1 MNKIYKLKYDRRRNQ
16 LVAVSELTTGAGKEA
31 TGSVAGE
38 CGLRGVSTFRRLLGI
53 LTPLAVLTGLVI
65 GMLPG
70 LALANP
76 DLPVGGQVV
85 AGQGS
90 ISISGNQMTI
100 HQGTHG
106 LVTNWHS
113 FDIGQNHTVQFVQPD
128 SSAVALNRVTGG
140 HESQILGTLTANG
153 QVMLVNPAGVMF
165 GKGARVNTAGLL
177 ASTKNISTEDF
188 MAGRY
193 TFSGGSHPGAE
204 IVNQGSLTTTKGGYI
219 VLAADRVRNS
229 GTLSTP
235 SGKTVLAAADRVTL
249 QLDNTGLASVSV
261 NGSVVN
267 ALVENSGLIAATNG
281 QVYLTARGK
290 DMLLNTVVNNS
301 GTVEARGLNH
311 RGGEIVLDGGE
322 SGVVSQSG
330 MLLADS
336 ETGRGGKITV
346 QGANIHLAGGSR
358 TSATGRTGGGGVY
371 VGGGWQGKDVA
382 IRNASK
388 VVMDRDAVIDV
399 SATEKGDGGKAVLWS
414 EDYTNFRGRILAKG
428 GAQSGNGGQVETS
441 SHHNLQAFGDVEA
454 SALNGRGGNWLL
466 DPEDIKII
474 NGTGN
479 ATESSGEGGIFTP
492 GSGASSVSN
501 ATIEQRLNNGTS
513 VTIKTA
519 KEGGDTGSG
528 GNITFESSISKTAGA
543 DARLSLEADG
553 NINITNH
560 KISSTQGKLDVN
572 LQGGGSHSGIIFL
585 DKASITTNGGNI
597 SLGQLN
603 HTDGSTSALTVK
615 VANGSVL
622 NASGVSGSPSGNISI
637 SAFNPNVDLT
647 ATELNASSP
656 ALNVRNGGSLLEV
669 NNSTLTGGDISL
681 TGTQSGANGK
691 SLPVFLTNATLVA
704 GGDISLQGNNS
715 ADSAPAQLELRYKNT
730 LTAGGNITVSS
741 TKAGVFLNG
750 SSATNNIS
758 LSAGRNITV
767 QGQNETAGFKDGVN
781 ISKATL
787 TSSAGNVTV
796 TGIGSPAG
804 IGVNIS
810 SGSIEAR
817 MGNVTLSGEGTV
829 EKGVALVN
837 EKVTAGDIT
846 VTGSTRDWAGVLLT
860 NSSLNASGS
869 LSLKGDAT
877 GYWKG
882 YEAHP
887 QGVKIQ
893 QGSSLVAAGDLTV
906 TGSAKN
912 NGQGLILDRSTV
924 NSSGVGDIVLT
935 GTAGNNAQGG
945 ANVTCTTISA
955 ASGNVTL
962 NGSVSVVSGGATGM
976 YLSGVGITA
985 TAGDI
990 AVNGVGYD
998 SGQGALRLTGNN
1010 NFSAQNTVLSGE
1022 AGRNNIGTLLSGNLN
1037 VTAGNLSVAGM
1048 THHYNNDVKNI
1059 YRGLKADGLVLDVSN
1074 GGLTL
1079 SGQAL
1084 AYDGMG
1090 PQTGG
1095 TVGLDL
1101 KNSTLKASHAAVNG
1115 SSVFSGSGF
1124 VLDNVTLSGG
1134 IEHGN
1139 NMTFSSNGSAANV
1152 TNTLGV
1158 NGGLGYDV
1166 FQGMQKSGIDND
1178 TSVFINVDADV
1189 LQQMRFNATSG
1200 WTYDASDITKSAND
1214 KAGTWGLWFTGI
1226 DACTT
1231 GSISLTGVNLTN
1243 SNLTGSSLTLRG
1255 ADDAPLTVQDTDL
1268 NATSGDI
1275 SLNSGG
1281 SIELAGGNVS
1291 GQNVSVS
1298 SVGGDINSTA
1308 NITKNDGGDG
1318 TLNLSAAGNITFN
1331 SKVSVTNVSEKL
1343 DVNLLGAGTQ
1353 SGKISL
1359 TGANIATN
1367 GGNITLGQLNH
1378 SDDSAT
1384 ALTVKVGGKSV
1395 LNASGASGNGTINMS
1410 AFNPDVDLN
1419 VPEFTNTV
1427 RNGGAILE
1435 VNDST
1440 LVGGDISLTGTQ
1452 SGEYGKAIPVYLNTA
1467 TLTASGNISLLG
1479 NNSVDSTTAWLELR
1493 DKNTL
1498 TAGGNITV
1506 NSTGAGVWLNAS
1518 SAAKSTSLNAAD
1530 TITVQ
1535 GKNAGLRTEIQDG
1548 VKIMHAVLNA
1558 SHASLAGATDGDGQG
1573 FSLNNV
1579 TLSGGIEKGNNLT
1592 LSSESSGANVTNTLN
1607 VTGGIGYS
1615 AFEML
1620 QHAGIDNN
1628 TSVLVNVETNDLP
1641 SVGLT
1646 DATSDW
1652 TYDAREAVKPANSKA
1667 GRWGV
1672 SFTGINVST
1681 SGNIS
1686 LIGVNLTNSNL
1697 TGGNLTLQGLGDS
1710 PLTVQNTNLT
1720 ASSGNASLISEGT
1733 ISLSGGN
1740 VQALQGSVNVQAGGV
1755 NGTAGGNALS
1765 VSNVNFSSLNGTTL
1779 SGLSAQNGAGVKL
1792 TGNINVTQGDLTVN
1806 GTTTRVNNATNVRG
1820 IDARGANIN
1829 VSGTNAVLNMTGA
1842 VKGDAD
1848 AEQTQSVVGLDL
1860 GAIKNGKNWVTPRIN
1875 ATSASLTG
1883 TSTAKGM
1890 GFILNASLS
1899 DSLKST
1905 DSNNLNLS
1913 SLGSDDAAYNYI
1925 GDQVDDDFVH
1935 HMIEAGTSIGSK
1947 TEVQKVNIYKAE
1959 LQDWLDDS
1967 SRNSFDLNKDFGEWI
1982 LSFSGLHL
1990 NTAGDINIT
1999 GASFSDSQLWAGG
2012 NLTLDNGPG
2021 NLSLSGS
2028 TLKSRSGYMN
2038 LTGGNGINLT
2048 NGNIS
2053 AENDITLNAD
2063 HGYVKISGSS
2073 ASNRANVS
2081 SVNGSILLHGNKNIE
2096 VGRGMNF
2103 YNVSIHAQKDIDIS
2117 ADGNWSGVRMT
2128 NTSISSE
2135 SGGIDINA
2143 SARKAGYDYTN
2154 AENAALILTNDIVFD
2169 SRTGANINVSNT
2181 NVIKNY
2187 SPSVALV
2194 FEVENMLIKGGGNI
2208 NASSSYGAVV
2218 LSPTPGH
2225 MAKDS
2230 KSTLTV
2236 QEGDLIINAQLD
2248 ERAKGGPN
2256 GAYGSSAAGAFVFN
2270 NGYNPIEFNIKTNKG
2285 NVIINADSSANKN
2298 APFNAFAAAT
2308 PQSTANMGKFNGFRF
2323 SGDSNVSITAIAD
2336 QADAINLRLFDN
2348 TELTGHLSITG
2359 KSTSGTGVIFD
2370 RRLNT
2375 KVINATISGSSFSG
2389 DGTKLIAQL
2398 GSADL
2403 NGNIMTGISDTA
2415 TGVSISGSNVSI
2427 TNGTVSGTSG
2437 GNGDG
2442 VQLTGGTNYTI
2453 DGATVT
2459 GQSQSGNGIGVGG
2472 TLRVSNATLKGDTVT
2487 GSGVNIS
2494 GRLNTSN
2501 TAITGN
2507 ATGNGTGVFVSGT
2520 LIADSG
2526 KNNYLT
2532 GNSAQGNGVFLSETA
2547 ELTNIVVSGGS
2558 VSGTGVVQD
2567 ENAILT
2573 NVTLHGTDGS
2583 GSDLGT
2589 GGNVNDSGSVLPGES
2604 GISDGGI
2611 FNGVPTNDSLNVP
2624 PSTGTGSHVTDYN
2637 WQNVVKQRQHLWR
2650 LQASREQDERSLRQV
2665 IPASGYREPEK
2676 PVVVDICTDGE
2687 VSCRHLDA
2695 GMRNRP
2701 SHP

>member
-90 ISISGNQMTI
+90 ISTSGNQMTI

-290 DMLLNTVVNNS
+290 EMLLNTVVNNS
-301 GTVEARGLNH
+301 GTVEARGLNQ

-336 ETGRGGKITV
+336 EAGRGGKITV
-346 QGANIHLAGGSR
+346 QGTNIHLAGGSR
-358 TSATGRTGGGGVY
+358 TSATGRTGGGEVY

-399 SATEKGDGGKAVLWS
+399 SATEKGDGGKAVMWS

-466 DPEDIKII
+466 DPFDISIVSGSTDT
-474 NGTGN
+474 NADEGN
-479 ATESSGEGGIFTP
+479 NNNGIFTP
-492 GSGASSVSN
+492 NGDGSSVGADN
-501 ATIEQRLNNGTS
+501 IETRLNSGTN

-519 KEGGDTGSG
+519 SSTSG
-528 GNITFESSISKTAGA
+528 ANKWGNITVNADISKTTGS

-585 DKASITTNGGNI
+585 DNASITTNGGNI

-622 NASGVSGSPSGNISI
+622 NASGVSVSPSGNISI

-704 GGDISLQGNNS
+704 GGDISLLGNNS

-750 SSATNNIS
+750 RSATNNIS

-767 QGQNETAGFKDGVN
+767 QGQNETAGFQDGVN

-787 TSSAGNVTV
+787 ISSAGNVTV
-796 TGIGSPAG
+796 TGIASPAG

-817 MGNVTLSGEGTV
+817 MGNVTLSGEGTG

-860 NSSLNASGS
+860 NSSLNVSGS

-882 YEAHP
+882 FEAQP

-912 NGQGLILDRSTV
+912 NGQGLILGSSTV

-945 ANVTCTTISA
+945 ANVTSTTISA

-998 SGQGALRLTGNN
+998 SGRGALRLTGNN

-1074 GGLTL
+1074 GDLTL

-1084 AYDGMG
+1084 AYDGAG

-1095 TVGLDL
+1095 TAGLEL
-1101 KNSTLKASHAAVNG
+1101 INSTLKANYAAVNG
-1115 SSVFSGSGF
+1115 SSIFSGSGF
-1124 VLDNVTLSGG
+1124 FLD
-1134 IEHGN
+1134 
-1139 NMTFSSNGSAANV
+1139 
-1152 TNTLGV
+1152 
-1158 NGGLGYDV
+1158 
-1166 FQGMQKSGIDND
+1166 
-1178 TSVFINVDADV
+1178 
-1189 LQQMRFNATSG
+1189 
-1200 WTYDASDITKSAND
+1200 
-1214 KAGTWGLWFTGI
+1214 
-1226 DACTT
+1226 
-1231 GSISLTGVNLTN
+1231 
-1243 SNLTGSSLTLRG
+1243 
-1255 ADDAPLTVQDTDL
+1255 
-1268 NATSGDI
+1268 
-1275 SLNSGG
+1275 
-1281 SIELAGGNVS
+1281 
-1291 GQNVSVS
+1291 
-1298 SVGGDINSTA
+1298 
-1308 NITKNDGGDG
+1308 
-1318 TLNLSAAGNITFN
+1318 
-1331 SKVSVTNVSEKL
+1331 
-1343 DVNLLGAGTQ
+1343 
-1353 SGKISL
+1353 
-1359 TGANIATN
+1359 
-1367 GGNITLGQLNH
+1367 
-1378 SDDSAT
+1378 
-1384 ALTVKVGGKSV
+1384 
-1395 LNASGASGNGTINMS
+1395 
-1410 AFNPDVDLN
+1410 
-1419 VPEFTNTV
+1419 
-1427 RNGGAILE
+1427 
-1435 VNDST
+1435 
-1440 LVGGDISLTGTQ
+1440 
-1452 SGEYGKAIPVYLNTA
+1452 
-1467 TLTASGNISLLG
+1467 
-1479 NNSVDSTTAWLELR
+1479 
-1493 DKNTL
+1493 
-1498 TAGGNITV
+1498 
-1506 NSTGAGVWLNAS
+1506 
-1518 SAAKSTSLNAAD
+1518 
-1530 TITVQ
+1530 
-1535 GKNAGLRTEIQDG
+1535 
-1548 VKIMHAVLNA
+1548 
-1558 SHASLAGATDGDGQG
+1558 
-1573 FSLNNV
+1573 NV

-1646 DATSDW
+1646 DETSDW
-1652 TYDAREAVKPANSKA
+1652 TYDAREAGNPANSKA

-1672 SFTGINVST
+1672 AFTGINVST

-1765 VSNVNFSSLNGTTL
+1765 VSNVNFSSLNGMTL

-1860 GAIKNGKNWVTPRIN
+1860 GAIKNGKKWVTPRIN

-1967 SRNSFDLNKDFGEWI
+1967 HRNSFDLNKDFGEWI

-2012 NLTLDNGPG
+2012 NLRLDNGPG

-2081 SVNGSILLHGNKNIE
+2081 SVNGSILLHGKKNIE
-2096 VGRGMNF
+2096 VGRGMDF

-2143 SARKAGYDYTN
+2143 SARKAGYDYAN

-2169 SRTGANINVSNT
+2169 SRTGTNINVSNT

-2187 SPSVALV
+2187 SPSVALA

-2225 MAKDS
+2225 MVKDS

-2256 GAYGSSAAGAFVFN
+2256 GAYGSSAAGALVFN

-2308 PQSTANMGKFNGFRF
+2308 PQSTANMGMFNGFRF

-2370 RRLNT
+2370 RRLKT
-2375 KVINATISGSSFSG
+2375 KVINATITGSSFSG
-2389 DGTKLIAQL
+2389 DGTKLIAQR

-2520 LIADSG
+2520 LIADSD

>member
-1 MNKIYKLKYDRRRNQ
+1 
-16 LVAVSELTTGAGKEA
+16 
-31 TGSVAGE
+31 
-38 CGLRGVSTFRRLLGI
+38 
-53 LTPLAVLTGLVI
+53 
-65 GMLPG
+65 
-70 LALANP
+70 
-76 DLPVGGQVV
+76 
-85 AGQGS
+85 
-90 ISISGNQMTI
+90 
-100 HQGTHG
+100 
-106 LVTNWHS
+106 
-113 FDIGQNHTVQFVQPD
+113 
-128 SSAVALNRVTGG
+128 
-140 HESQILGTLTANG
+140 
-153 QVMLVNPAGVMF
+153 
-165 GKGARVNTAGLL
+165 
-177 ASTKNISTEDF
+177 
-188 MAGRY
+188 
-193 TFSGGSHPGAE
+193 
-204 IVNQGSLTTTKGGYI
+204 
-219 VLAADRVRNS
+219 
-229 GTLSTP
+229 
-235 SGKTVLAAADRVTL
+235 
-249 QLDNTGLASVSV
+249 
-261 NGSVVN
+261 
-267 ALVENSGLIAATNG
+267 
-281 QVYLTARGK
+281 
-290 DMLLNTVVNNS
+290 
-301 GTVEARGLNH
+301 
-311 RGGEIVLDGGE
+311 
-322 SGVVSQSG
+322 
-330 MLLADS
+330 
-336 ETGRGGKITV
+336 
-346 QGANIHLAGGSR
+346 
-358 TSATGRTGGGGVY
+358 
-371 VGGGWQGKDVA
+371 
-382 IRNASK
+382 
-388 VVMDRDAVIDV
+388 
-399 SATEKGDGGKAVLWS
+399 
-414 EDYTNFRGRILAKG
+414 
-428 GAQSGNGGQVETS
+428 
-441 SHHNLQAFGDVEA
+441 
-454 SALNGRGGNWLL
+454 
-466 DPEDIKII
+466 
-474 NGTGN
+474 
-479 ATESSGEGGIFTP
+479 
-492 GSGASSVSN
+492 
-501 ATIEQRLNNGTS
+501 
-513 VTIKTA
+513 
-519 KEGGDTGSG
+519 
-528 GNITFESSISKTAGA
+528 
-543 DARLSLEADG
+543 
-553 NINITNH
+553 
-560 KISSTQGKLDVN
+560 
-572 LQGGGSHSGIIFL
+572 
-585 DKASITTNGGNI
+585 ITTNGGNI
-597 SLGQLN
+597 TLGQLN
-603 HTDGSTSALTVK
+603 HTESSTTALTVK

-622 NASGVSGSPSGNISI
+622 NASGASGSASGNISI

-647 ATELNASSP
+647 AAGLNASSP
-656 ALNVRNGGSLLEV
+656 ALNVRNGGALLEV
-669 NNSTLTGGDISL
+669 NNSTLRGADISL
-681 TGTQSGANGK
+681 TGTQSGVNGK
-691 SLPVFLTNATLVA
+691 SLPVYLNNATLEA
-704 GGDISLQGNNS
+704 GGDISILGNNS
-715 ADSAPAQLELRYKNT
+715 ADSAAAQLELRYKNT

-750 SSATNNIS
+750 NSATNNIS
-758 LSAGRNITV
+758 LSAGGNITV
-767 QGQNETAGFKDGVN
+767 QGQNETAGTFKDGVN
-781 ISKATL
+781 ISNATL

-804 IGVNIS
+804 IPSGRGVNIS

-817 MGNVTLSGEGTV
+817 KGNVTLSGEGTG

-882 YEAHP
+882 VSTQP

-912 NGQGLILDRSTV
+912 NGRGLILDSSTV

-945 ANVTCTTISA
+945 ANVTSTTISA

-998 SGQGALRLTGNN
+998 SDQGALRLTGNN

-1074 GGLTL
+1074 GDLTL
-1079 SGQAL
+1079 SGQSL
-1084 AYDGMG
+1084 AYEGQG

-1095 TVGLDL
+1095 TAGLEL
-1101 KNSTLKASHAAVNG
+1101 INSTLKADHAAVSG

-1152 TNTLGV
+1152 TNLLSV

-1166 FQGMQKSGIDND
+1166 FLEMQKSGIDND
-1178 TSVFINVDADV
+1178 TSVFINVDADA

-1200 WTYDASDITKSAND
+1200 WTYDASDITKSASDITKSASD

-1359 TGANIATN
+1359 TGANIVTN

-1395 LNASGASGNGTINMS
+1395 LNASGASGNGTIHIS

-1427 RNGGAILE
+1427 RNAGAILE
-1435 VNDST
+1435 VNNSN

-1452 SGEYGKAIPVYLNTA
+1452 SGEYGKGIPVYLNTA
-1467 TLTASGNISLLG
+1467 TLTASGNISLLE
-1479 NNSVDSTTAWLELR
+1479 NNSADSATAWLELR

-1518 SAAKSTSLNAAD
+1518 SAAKATSLNAAD

-1535 GKNAGLRTEIQDG
+1535 GKNAGLRTEMQDG

-1579 TLSGGIEKGNNLT
+1579 TLSGGIEKGNNLI
-1592 LSSESSGANVTNTLN
+1592 LSSEGSDANVTNTLN
-1607 VTGGIGYS
+1607 VKGGIGYS

-1628 TSVLVNVETNDLP
+1628 TSVLVNVEATDLA
-1641 SVGLT
+1641 SMGLT
-1646 DATSDW
+1646 EVTRDW
-1652 TYDAREAVKPANSKA
+1652 TYDAREAGKPDNSKA

-1672 SFTGINVST
+1672 AFTGINAST

-1765 VSNVNFSSLNGTTL
+1765 VSNVNFSSQNGTTL
-1779 SGLSAQNGAGVKL
+1779 SGLSADNGVGVKL

-1806 GTTTRVNNATNVRG
+1806 GTTTRVNNATGVRG

-1860 GAIKNGKNWVTPRIN
+1860 GAIKNGKNWVIPRIN

-1967 SRNSFDLNKDFGEWI
+1967 HRNSFDLNKDFGEWI

-2096 VGRGMNF
+2096 VGRGMDF

-2143 SARKAGYDYTN
+2143 SARKAGYDYAN

-2169 SRTGANINVSNT
+2169 SRTGTNINVSNT
-2181 NVIKNY
+2181 NVIKSY
-2187 SPSVALV
+2187 SPSVALA
-2194 FEVENMLIKGGGNI
+2194 FEVENVLIKGGGNI

-2218 LSPTPGH
+2218 LSPLPGH
-2225 MAKDS
+2225 MMKDS

-2236 QEGDLIINAQLD
+2236 QEGDLIINALLD

-2256 GAYGSSAAGAFVFN
+2256 GADGSSAAGALVFN

-2308 PQSTANMGKFNGFRF
+2308 PQSTSNMGMFNGFRF

-2370 RRLNT
+2370 RRLKT
-2375 KVINATISGSSFSG
+2375 KVINATITGSSFSG
-2389 DGTKLIAQL
+2389 DGTKLIAQR

-2442 VQLTGGTNYTI
+2442 VQLIGGTNYTI

-2472 TLRVSNATLKGDTVT
+2472 NLSVSNATLKGDTVT

-2494 GRLNTSN
+2494 GRLNTIN

-2520 LIADSG
+2520 LIAESG
-2526 KNNYLT
+2526 ENNSLT
-2532 GNSAQGNGVFLSETA
+2532 GNSAQGNGAFISETA
-2547 ELTNIVVSGGS
+2547 VLTNIVVSGGS

-2573 NVTLHGTDGS
+2573 NVTLHGMDGS

-2604 GISDGGI
+2604 DISDGGI

-2637 WQNVVKQRQHLWR
+2637 WQNVVKQRQHLWL
-2650 LQASREQDERSLRQV
+2650 LQAAREQDERSQRQL

-2695 GMRNRP
+2695 GMR
-2701 SHP
+2701 

>member
-38 CGLRGVSTFRRLLGI
+38 CGLQGASTFRRLLGI

-90 ISISGNQMTI
+90 ISTSGNQMTI

-153 QVMLVNPAGVMF
+153 QVMLINPAGVMF

-290 DMLLNTVVNNS
+290 EMLLNTVVNNS

-346 QGANIHLAGGSR
+346 QGTNIHLAGGSR

-371 VGGGWQGKDVA
+371 VGGGWQGKDAA

-414 EDYTNFRGRILAKG
+414 EDHTNFRGRILAKG

-466 DPEDIKII
+466 DPEDISIVSVSTDT
-474 NGTGN
+474 NADEGN
-479 ATESSGEGGIFTP
+479 NNNGIFTP
-492 GSGASSVSN
+492 NGDGSSVGAN
-501 ATIEQRLNNGTS
+501 NIETRLNSGTD

-519 KEGGDTGSG
+519 SSTSG
-528 GNITFESSISKTAGA
+528 ANKWGNITVNADISKTTGD

-560 KISSTQGKLDVN
+560 KITSTKGKLDVN
-572 LQGGGSHSGIIFL
+572 LLGGGSHSGIIYL
-585 DKASITTNGGNI
+585 SKANITTNGGNI
-597 SLGQLN
+597 TLGQLN
-603 HTDGSTSALTVK
+603 HSESSTTALTVK
-615 VANGSVL
+615 VGDGSVL
-622 NASGVSGSPSGNISI
+622 NASGVSGSPSGNIDI
-637 SAFNPNVDLT
+637 STFNPNV
-647 ATELNASSP
+647 ELNTPELNPKAP
-656 ALNVRNGGSLLEV
+656 TTNLNVRNGNALLEV
-669 NNSTLTGGDISL
+669 SDKSILTGGDINL
-681 TGTQSGANGK
+681 TGTQKGENTTG
-691 SLPVFLTNATLVA
+691 LPVFLKTATLNA
-704 GGDISLQGNNS
+704 SGNISILGNNS
-715 ADSAPAQLELRYKNT
+715 AGSKAAALELRNKNS
-730 LTAGGNITVSS
+730 LTAGDNITVNNSGAGIFLNASNVNDMSTLNASAGTVLLEAGTDVNLTKGNVSGNHVTIHAGNAGNGKVTLGTGANITAVGGDVRIERKQDSSSQNPSAAATAAASTSGKMRIELQDGSAITADNITLVGVDMRTSGMDWPVIVRRASLNATQNITITAQSVAKEALYLYTGSVLKAGNIT
-741 TKAGVFLNG
+741 LNG
-750 SSATNNIS
+750 SSD
-758 LSAGRNITV
+758 RN
-767 QGQNETAGFKDGVN
+767 QGVYLQNTQLN
-781 ISKATL
+781 L
-787 TSSAGNVTV
+787 TGALNVT
-796 TGIGSPAG
+796 GKSGSGAG
-804 IGVNIS
+804 IMLANATIKTDGGIVLNGS
-810 SGSIEAR
+810 S
-817 MGNVTLSGEGTV
+817 TSGT
-829 EKGVALVN
+829 GVAVRD
-837 EKVTAGDIT
+837 EDHTAQ
-846 VTGSTRDWAGVLLT
+846 S
-860 NSSLNASGS
+860 N
-869 LSLKGDAT
+869 
-877 GYWKG
+877 
-882 YEAHP
+882 
-887 QGVKIQ
+887 
-893 QGSSLVAAGDLTV
+893 
-906 TGSAKN
+906 
-912 NGQGLILDRSTV
+912 
-924 NSSGVGDIVLT
+924 
-935 GTAGNNAQGG
+935 
-945 ANVTCTTISA
+945 ISA
-955 ASGNVTL
+955 ASLSITGQ
-962 NGSVSVVSGGATGM
+962 SVSGTGFSLNNVELSEGIEKGANLK
-976 YLSGVGITA
+976 LS
-985 TAGDI
+985 
-990 AVNGVGYD
+990 
-998 SGQGALRLTGNN
+998 
-1010 NFSAQNTVLSGE
+1010 SA
-1022 AGRNNIGTLLSGNLN
+1022 
-1037 VTAGNLSVAGM
+1037 
-1048 THHYNNDVKNI
+1048 
-1059 YRGLKADGLVLDVSN
+1059 
-1074 GGLTL
+1074 
-1079 SGQAL
+1079 
-1084 AYDGMG
+1084 
-1090 PQTGG
+1090 
-1095 TVGLDL
+1095 
-1101 KNSTLKASHAAVNG
+1101 
-1115 SSVFSGSGF
+1115 GSG
-1124 VLDNVTLSGG
+1124 
-1134 IEHGN
+1134 
-1139 NMTFSSNGSAANV
+1139 ANV
-1152 TNTLGV
+1152 TNTLNVTDGI
-1158 NGGLGYDV
+1158 GYSA
-1166 FQGMQKSGIDND
+1166 FETLQKSGIENS
-1178 TSVFINVDADV
+1178 TSVVVAVETQDLKNMNLTD
-1189 LQQMRFNATSG
+1189 SG
-1200 WTYDASDITKSAND
+1200 WIFDASNIGAAAGD
-1214 KAGTWGLWFTGI
+1214 KAGTWGVAFTGI
-1226 DACTT
+1226 DVCTT
-1231 GSISLTGVNLTN
+1231 GSISLTGMGLVN
-1243 SNLTGSSLTLRG
+1243 SNLTAPNISLSGTENASVSVQNSTLNMTDGHLSLQNVGIVNGNITTDQNLVINNGNQTLRM
-1255 ADDAPLTVQDTDL
+1255 QNTDL
-1268 NATSGDI
+1268 NSVSGDV
-1275 SLNSGG
+1275 SLNSEG
-1281 SIELAGGNVS
+1281 SVELTGGNVT
-1291 GQNVSVS
+1291 GKSVDITS
-1298 SVGGDINSTA
+1298 SAG
-1308 NITKNDGGDG
+1308 NITTSAKVQTSGADSH
-1318 TLNLSAAGNITFN
+1318 LNLSAAGNITF
-1331 SKVSVTNVSEKL
+1331 SGNVSGMDAVADKL
-1343 DVNLLGAGTQ
+1343 NVNLLGAGTQ

-1378 SDDSAT
+1378 AEDSTT
-1384 ALTVKVGGKSV
+1384 ALTVKVGNKSV
-1395 LNASGASGNGTINMS
+1395 LNASAVSGNGTITIS
-1410 AFNPDVDLN
+1410 AFNPN
-1419 VPEFTNTV
+1419 VNLRAPEFDKTV
-1427 RNGGAILE
+1427 RNSGAIIE

-1440 LVGGDISLTGTQ
+1440 LEGGDISLTGTQ
-1452 SGEYGKAIPVYLNTA
+1452 SGEYGTAIPVYLKTT

-1498 TAGGNITV
+1498 TAGGNISI

-1518 SAAKSTSLNAAD
+1518 SAAKATSLNAAD
-1530 TITVQ
+1530 TITIQ
-1535 GKNAGLRTEIQDG
+1535 GTNAGGRTYIQDG
-1548 VKIMHAVLNA
+1548 VKIMYAALNA
-1558 SHASLAGATDGDGQG
+1558 AHASVTGTAVDGGQG
-1573 FSLNNV
+1573 FLLNGV
-1579 TLSGGIEKGNNLT
+1579 TLSGGIAQGNNMT
-1592 LSSESSGANVTNTLN
+1592 FSSGGSAVNVTNTLN
-1607 VTGGIGYS
+1607 VSNGLSYS
-1615 AFEML
+1615 ALASL
-1620 QHAGIDNN
+1620 QNAGIDNN
-1628 TSVLVNVETNDLP
+1628 TRLGKVTVDSNELVKMGFDASNGWEYNAGTLNTATGGK
-1641 SVGLT
+1641 SGIWSLT
-1646 DATSDW
+1646 GGFVIDAT
-1652 TYDAREAVKPANSKA
+1652 
-1667 GRWGV
+1667 
-1672 SFTGINVST
+1672 T
-1681 SGNIS
+1681 SGYIK
-1686 LIGVNLTNSNL
+1686 LTGVNLTDSNL
-1697 TGGNLTLQGLGDS
+1697 TGSNVTLLGADGAG
-1710 PLTVQNTNLT
+1710 LTVQNTNLT
-1720 ASSGNASLISEGT
+1720 ASTGN
-1733 ISLSGGN
+1733 ISLST
-1740 VQALQGSVNVQAGGV
+1740 S
-1755 NGTAGGNALS
+1755 NGTLT
-1765 VSNVNFSSLNGTTL
+1765 VSNVNLSAAGGDTTL
-1779 SGLSAQNGAGVKL
+1779 SGTSARNGNGVKL
-1792 TGNINVTQGDLTVN
+1792 GGTINVTQGNLTVS
-1806 GTTTRVNNATNVRG
+1806 GTSTRVDNATNVRG
-1820 IDARGANIN
+1820 IDARQTVIN
-1829 VSGTNAVLNMTGA
+1829 VSGSDAVLNMTGT
-1842 VKGDAD
+1842 VNGDTD
-1848 AEQTQSVVGLDL
+1848 ATHTNSVVGLDL
-1860 GAIKNGKNWVTPRIN
+1860 SAVKSGKNWMNPN
-1875 ATSASLTG
+1875 LSASSANLTG
-1883 TSTAKGM
+1883 VSTAKGM

-1899 DSLKST
+1899 EPLKNT
-1905 DSNNLNLS
+1905 VSNNLTLS
-1913 SLGSDDAAYNYI
+1913 SLGSDNAVHNYI
-1925 GDQVDDDFVH
+1925 GTGVDDGLVKHLIDSST
-1935 HMIEAGTSIGSK
+1935 TSIGSK
-1947 TEVQKVNIYKAE
+1947 TEVQKVDIYKE
-1959 LQDWLDDS
+1959 EFQNWL
-1967 SRNSFDLNKDFGEWI
+1967 NQQKVSFNLNKDFGEWI
-1982 LSFSGLHL
+1982 LSFSGLNL

-1999 GASFSDSQLWAGG
+1999 GASFSDSQLWSGG

-2028 TLKSRSGYMN
+2028 TLKSISGYVN
-2038 LTGGNGINLT
+2038 LTGGSGVNL
-2048 NGNIS
+2048 NHGNIS
-2053 AENDITLNAD
+2053 AQKDITINSD
-2063 HGYVKISGSS
+2063 HGYVGISGTDDSHQ
-2073 ASNRANVS
+2073 ACVS
-2081 SVNGSILLHGNKNIE
+2081 STAGSVSLRGNKYLT
-2096 VGRGMNF
+2096 VSRGMQLN
-2103 YNVSIHAQKDIDIS
+2103 NVSIHAMNDVDIS
-2117 ADGNWSGVRMT
+2117 AVGGLSGIRMI
-2128 NTSISSE
+2128 NTTISSE
-2135 SGGIDINA
+2135 SAGINIDA
-2143 SARKAGYDYTN
+2143 SANRPGYDYGN
-2154 AENAALILTNDIVFD
+2154 AENAALILTGNMTFESV
-2169 SRTGANINVSNT
+2169 TGTNINVSNP
-2181 NVIKNY
+2181 NVIKAY
-2187 SPSVALV
+2187 APSVALAL
-2194 FEVENMLIKGGGNI
+2194 ELDNMLIKGGGNI

-2218 LSPTPGH
+2218 ISPIPGH
-2225 MAKDS
+2225 MVKDS

-2236 QEGDLIINAQLD
+2236 QEGDLIINALLD
-2248 ERAKGGPN
+2248 EGAKGGPN
-2256 GAYGSSAAGAFVFN
+2256 GAEGSSAAGALVFN

-2370 RRLNT
+2370 RRLKT

-2427 TNGTVSGTSG
+2427 VNGTVSGTSG

-2453 DGATVT
+2453 YGATVT

-2472 TLRVSNATLKGDTVT
+2472 NLSVSNATLKGDTVT

-2494 GRLNTSN
+2494 GRLNTIN

-2526 KNNYLT
+2526 ENNYLT
-2532 GNSAQGNGVFLSETA
+2532 GNSVQGNGVFLSEA
-2547 ELTNIVVSGGS
+2547 AVLTSIVVSGGS

-2665 IPASGYREPEK
+2665 IPASGYHEPEK
-2676 PVVVDICTDGE
+2676 PVVVDICTDGKS
-2687 VSCRHLDA
+2687 SCRHLDA
-2695 GMRNRP
+2695 GMRDRP

>member
-1 MNKIYKLKYDRRRNQ
+1 
-16 LVAVSELTTGAGKEA
+16 
-31 TGSVAGE
+31 
-38 CGLRGVSTFRRLLGI
+38 
-53 LTPLAVLTGLVI
+53 
-65 GMLPG
+65 
-70 LALANP
+70 
-76 DLPVGGQVV
+76 
-85 AGQGS
+85 
-90 ISISGNQMTI
+90 
-100 HQGTHG
+100 
-106 LVTNWHS
+106 
-113 FDIGQNHTVQFVQPD
+113 
-128 SSAVALNRVTGG
+128 
-140 HESQILGTLTANG
+140 
-153 QVMLVNPAGVMF
+153 
-165 GKGARVNTAGLL
+165 
-177 ASTKNISTEDF
+177 
-188 MAGRY
+188 
-193 TFSGGSHPGAE
+193 
-204 IVNQGSLTTTKGGYI
+204 
-219 VLAADRVRNS
+219 
-229 GTLSTP
+229 
-235 SGKTVLAAADRVTL
+235 
-249 QLDNTGLASVSV
+249 
-261 NGSVVN
+261 
-267 ALVENSGLIAATNG
+267 
-281 QVYLTARGK
+281 
-290 DMLLNTVVNNS
+290 
-301 GTVEARGLNH
+301 
-311 RGGEIVLDGGE
+311 
-322 SGVVSQSG
+322 
-330 MLLADS
+330 
-336 ETGRGGKITV
+336 
-346 QGANIHLAGGSR
+346 
-358 TSATGRTGGGGVY
+358 
-371 VGGGWQGKDVA
+371 
-382 IRNASK
+382 
-388 VVMDRDAVIDV
+388 
-399 SATEKGDGGKAVLWS
+399 
-414 EDYTNFRGRILAKG
+414 
-428 GAQSGNGGQVETS
+428 
-441 SHHNLQAFGDVEA
+441 NLQAFGDVEA

-466 DPEDIKII
+466 DPFDISIVSGSTDT
-474 NGTGN
+474 NADEGN
-479 ATESSGEGGIFTP
+479 NNNGIFTP
-492 GSGASSVSN
+492 NGDGSSVGADN
-501 ATIEQRLNNGTS
+501 IETRLNSGTN

-519 KEGGDTGSG
+519 SSTSG
-528 GNITFESSISKTAGA
+528 ANKWGNITVNADINHTAA
-543 DARLSLEADG
+543 NNVSLSLEADG

-560 KISSTQGKLDVN
+560 NITSTAGKLDVN
-572 LQGGGSHSGIIFL
+572 LLGGGSHTGMISL
-585 DKASITTNGGNI
+585 NNANITTNGGDI
-597 SLGQLN
+597 TLGQLN
-603 HTDGSTSALTVK
+603 HTESSTTALTVK
-615 VANGSVL
+615 VANSTL
-622 NASGVSGSPSGNISI
+622 NASTTSGNGSITI
-637 SAFNPNVDLT
+637 SAFNPNVSLSVPDFNT
-647 ATELNASSP
+647 T
-656 ALNVRNGGSLLEV
+656 VRNGGSLLEV
-669 NNSTLTGGDISL
+669 NHSTLTGGDISL
-681 TGTQSGANGK
+681 TGTQSGVNGK
-691 SLPVFLTNATLVA
+691 SLPVYLNNATLEA
-704 GGDISLQGNNS
+704 GGDISILGNNS
-715 ADSAPAQLELRYKNT
+715 ADSAAAQLELRYKNT

-750 SSATNNIS
+750 NSATNNIS
-758 LSAGRNITV
+758 LSAGGNITV
-767 QGQNETAGFKDGVN
+767 QGQNETAGTFKDGVN
-781 ISKATL
+781 ISNATL

-804 IGVNIS
+804 IPSGIGVNIS

-817 MGNVTLSGEGTV
+817 KGNVTLSGEGTG

-882 YEAHP
+882 FSTQP

-912 NGQGLILDRSTV
+912 NGQGLILDSSTV

-945 ANVTCTTISA
+945 ANVTSTTISA

-1048 THHYNNDVKNI
+1048 THHYNNDAKNI

-1074 GGLTL
+1074 GDLTL

-1084 AYDGMG
+1084 AYDGVG

-1152 TNTLGV
+1152 TNLLSV

-1166 FQGMQKSGIDND
+1166 FLEMQKSGIDND

-1200 WTYDASDITKSAND
+1200 WTYDASDITKSASDKAGTWGLWFTGIDACTTGSISLTGVNLTNSNLTGSSLTLRGADDVPLAVQDTDLNATSGDISLSADVTNGNALVLSGNNITATGNITLSGHSVTRNGVTLNSTNLTGDFVTVTGTSDNKAGTGLDIADSNLNATAGNLSLTGRMNGAGGGFGTHIHGSNTFTAAENIAVNGSAMDGTKGGLNVNGGTFSAKNTELNGQSDQNNIGVKVGSTITVTQGNLSITGTANRTNSSPGVTGLMSDGTLNIDVQDGSLNLTGTVNDAGSDASRANTATGLKLSTTTLNAKSANLTGVSAYAGQGFSLNDVNLSGGIEHGNNMTFSSNGSAANVTNLLSVNGGLGYDVFLEMQKSGIDNVTSVFINVDADVLQQMRFNATSGWTYDASDITKSASD

-1359 TGANIATN
+1359 TGANIVTN

-1395 LNASGASGNGTINMS
+1395 LNASGASGNGTIHIS

-1435 VNDST
+1435 VNNSN

-1452 SGEYGKAIPVYLNTA
+1452 SGEYGKGIPVYLNTA
-1467 TLTASGNISLLG
+1467 TLTASGNISLLE
-1479 NNSVDSTTAWLELR
+1479 NNSADSATAWLELG

-1518 SAAKSTSLNAAD
+1518 SAAKATSLNAAD

-1535 GKNAGLRTEIQDG
+1535 GKNAGLRTEMQDG

-1579 TLSGGIEKGNNLT
+1579 TLSGGIEKGNNLI
-1592 LSSESSGANVTNTLN
+1592 LSSEGSDANVTNTLN
-1607 VTGGIGYS
+1607 VKGGIGYS

-1628 TSVLVNVETNDLP
+1628 TSVLVNVEATDLT
-1641 SVGLT
+1641 SMGLT

-1652 TYDAREAVKPANSKA
+1652 TYDARDAGKPDNSKA

-1672 SFTGINVST
+1672 AFTGINAST

-1765 VSNVNFSSLNGTTL
+1765 VSNVNFSSQNGTTL
-1779 SGLSAQNGAGVKL
+1779 SGLSADNGVGVKL

-1806 GTTTRVNNATNVRG
+1806 GTTTRVNNATGVRG

-1860 GAIKNGKNWVTPRIN
+1860 GAIKNGKNWVIPRIN

-1967 SRNSFDLNKDFGEWI
+1967 HRNSFDLNKDFGEWI

-2096 VGRGMNF
+2096 VGRGMDF

-2143 SARKAGYDYTN
+2143 SARKAGYDYAN

-2169 SRTGANINVSNT
+2169 SRTGTNINVSNT
-2181 NVIKNY
+2181 NVIKSY
-2187 SPSVALV
+2187 SPSVALA

-2218 LSPTPGH
+2218 LSPLPGH
-2225 MAKDS
+2225 MIKDS

-2236 QEGDLIINAQLD
+2236 QEGDLIINALLD

-2256 GAYGSSAAGAFVFN
+2256 GADGSSAAGALVFN

-2308 PQSTANMGKFNGFRF
+2308 PQSTANMGMFNGFRF

-2370 RRLNT
+2370 RRLKT
-2375 KVINATISGSSFSG
+2375 KVINATITGSSFSG
-2389 DGTKLIAQL
+2389 DGTKLIAQR

-2442 VQLTGGTNYTI
+2442 VQLIGGTNYTI

-2472 TLRVSNATLKGDTVT
+2472 NLSVSNATLKGDTVT

-2494 GRLNTSN
+2494 GRLNTIN

-2520 LIADSG
+2520 LIAESG
-2526 KNNYLT
+2526 ENNSLT
-2532 GNSAQGNGVFLSETA
+2532 GNSAQGNGVFISETA
-2547 ELTNIVVSGGS
+2547 VLTNIVVSGGS

-2573 NVTLHGTDGS
+2573 NVTLHGMDGS

-2604 GISDGGI
+2604 DISDGGI

-2624 PSTGTGSHVTDYN
+2624 PFTGTGSHVTDYN
-2637 WQNVVKQRQHLWR
+2637 WQNVVKQRQHLWL
-2650 LQASREQDERSLRQV
+2650 LQAAREQDERSQRQL

>member
-1 MNKIYKLKYDRRRNQ
+1 M
-16 LVAVSELTTGAGKEA
+16 
-31 TGSVAGE
+31 
-38 CGLRGVSTFRRLLGI
+38 
-53 LTPLAVLTGLVI
+53 
-65 GMLPG
+65 
-70 LALANP
+70 
-76 DLPVGGQVV
+76 
-85 AGQGS
+85 
-90 ISISGNQMTI
+90 
-100 HQGTHG
+100 
-106 LVTNWHS
+106 
-113 FDIGQNHTVQFVQPD
+113 
-128 SSAVALNRVTGG
+128 
-140 HESQILGTLTANG
+140 
-153 QVMLVNPAGVMF
+153 
-165 GKGARVNTAGLL
+165 
-177 ASTKNISTEDF
+177 
-188 MAGRY
+188 
-193 TFSGGSHPGAE
+193 
-204 IVNQGSLTTTKGGYI
+204 
-219 VLAADRVRNS
+219 
-229 GTLSTP
+229 
-235 SGKTVLAAADRVTL
+235 
-249 QLDNTGLASVSV
+249 
-261 NGSVVN
+261 
-267 ALVENSGLIAATNG
+267 
-281 QVYLTARGK
+281 
-290 DMLLNTVVNNS
+290 
-301 GTVEARGLNH
+301 
-311 RGGEIVLDGGE
+311 
-322 SGVVSQSG
+322 
-330 MLLADS
+330 
-336 ETGRGGKITV
+336 
-346 QGANIHLAGGSR
+346 
-358 TSATGRTGGGGVY
+358 
-371 VGGGWQGKDVA
+371 
-382 IRNASK
+382 
-388 VVMDRDAVIDV
+388 
-399 SATEKGDGGKAVLWS
+399 LWS

-466 DPEDIKII
+466 DPFDISIVSGSTDT
-474 NGTGN
+474 NADEGN
-479 ATESSGEGGIFTP
+479 NNNGIFTP
-492 GSGASSVSN
+492 NGDGSSVGADN
-501 ATIEQRLNNGTS
+501 IKTRLNSGTN

-519 KEGGDTGSG
+519 SSTSWANKW
-528 GNITFESSISKTAGA
+528 GNITVNADISKTTGD

-585 DKASITTNGGNI
+585 DKANITTNGGNI

-603 HTDGSTSALTVK
+603 HTDDSTSALTVK

-622 NASGVSGSPSGNISI
+622 NASGTSGNGSI
-637 SAFNPNVDLT
+637 TVSAFNPNVSLNT
-647 ATELNASSP
+647 PELNPKAP
-656 ALNVRNGGSLLEV
+656 TTDLNVRNAGALLEV
-669 NNSTLTGGDISL
+669 NHSTLRGADISL
-681 TGTQSGANGK
+681 TGTQSGVNGK
-691 SLPVFLTNATLVA
+691 SLPVYLNNATLEA
-704 GGDISLQGNNS
+704 GGDISILGNNS
-715 ADSAPAQLELRYKNT
+715 ADSAAAQLELRYKNL

-750 SSATNNIS
+750 NSATNNIS
-758 LSAGRNITV
+758 LSAGGNITV
-767 QGQNETAGFKDGVN
+767 QGQNKTAGTFKDGVN
-781 ISKATL
+781 ISNATL
-787 TSSAGNVTV
+787 TSSA
-796 TGIGSPAG
+796 
-804 IGVNIS
+804 
-810 SGSIEAR
+810 
-817 MGNVTLSGEGTV
+817 
-829 EKGVALVN
+829 
-837 EKVTAGDIT
+837 
-846 VTGSTRDWAGVLLT
+846 
-860 NSSLNASGS
+860 
-869 LSLKGDAT
+869 
-877 GYWKG
+877 
-882 YEAHP
+882 
-887 QGVKIQ
+887 
-893 QGSSLVAAGDLTV
+893 
-906 TGSAKN
+906 
-912 NGQGLILDRSTV
+912 
-924 NSSGVGDIVLT
+924 
-935 GTAGNNAQGG
+935 
-945 ANVTCTTISA
+945 
-955 ASGNVTL
+955 GNVTL

-1048 THHYNNDVKNI
+1048 THHYNNDAKNI

-1074 GGLTL
+1074 GDLTL

-1084 AYDGMG
+1084 AYDGVG

-1152 TNTLGV
+1152 TNLLSV

-1166 FQGMQKSGIDND
+1166 FLEMQKSGIDND

-1200 WTYDASDITKSAND
+1200 WTYDASDITKSASD

-1343 DVNLLGAGTQ
+1343 NVNLLGAGTQ

-1359 TGANIATN
+1359 TGANIVTN

-1395 LNASGASGNGTINMS
+1395 LNASGASGNGTIHIS

-1427 RNGGAILE
+1427 RNSGAILE
-1435 VNDST
+1435 VNNSN

-1452 SGEYGKAIPVYLNTA
+1452 SGEYGKGIPVYLNTA

-1479 NNSVDSTTAWLELR
+1479 NNSADSATAWLELR

-1518 SAAKSTSLNAAD
+1518 SAAKATSLNAAD

-1535 GKNAGLRTEIQDG
+1535 GKNAGLRTEMQDG

-1579 TLSGGIEKGNNLT
+1579 TLSGGIEKGNNLL
-1592 LSSESSGANVTNTLN
+1592 LSSEGSDANVTNTLN
-1607 VTGGIGYS
+1607 VKGGIGYS

-1628 TSVLVNVETNDLP
+1628 TSVLVNVEATDLT
-1641 SVGLT
+1641 SMGFK

-1652 TYDAREAVKPANSKA
+1652 TYDAREAGKPDNSKA
-1667 GRWGV
+1667 GRWGGA
-1672 SFTGINVST
+1672 FTGINAST

-1765 VSNVNFSSLNGTTL
+1765 VSNVNFSSQNGTTL
-1779 SGLSAQNGAGVKL
+1779 SGLSADNGVGVKL

-1806 GTTTRVNNATNVRG
+1806 GTTTRVNNATGVRG

-1860 GAIKNGKNWVTPRIN
+1860 GAIKNGKNWVIPRIN

-1959 LQDWLDDS
+1959 LQDWWDDS
-1967 SRNSFDLNKDFGEWI
+1967 HRNSFDLNKDFGEWI

-2096 VGRGMNF
+2096 VGRGMDF

-2143 SARKAGYDYTN
+2143 SARKAGYDYAN

-2169 SRTGANINVSNT
+2169 SRTGTNINVSNT
-2181 NVIKNY
+2181 NVIKKY
-2187 SPSVALV
+2187 SPSVALA

-2218 LSPTPGH
+2218 LSPIPGH
-2225 MAKDS
+2225 MAKYS

-2256 GAYGSSAAGAFVFN
+2256 GADGSSAAGALVFN
-2270 NGYNPIEFNIKTNKG
+2270 NGYSPIEFNIKTNKG

-2370 RRLNT
+2370 RRLKT
-2375 KVINATISGSSFSG
+2375 KVINATITGSSFSG
-2389 DGTKLIAQL
+2389 DGTKLIAQW

-2472 TLRVSNATLKGDTVT
+2472 TLRVSNATLKGDTLT

-2520 LIADSG
+2520 LIAESG
-2526 KNNYLT
+2526 ENNSLT
-2532 GNSAQGNGVFLSETA
+2532 GNSAQGNGVFISETA
-2547 ELTNIVVSGGS
+2547 VLTNIVVSGGS

-2573 NVTLHGTDGS
+2573 NVTLHGMDGS

-2604 GISDGGI
+2604 DISDGGI

-2624 PSTGTGSHVTDYN
+2624 PFTGTGSHVTDYN
-2637 WQNVVKQRQHLWR
+2637 WQNVVKQRQHLWL
-2650 LQASREQDERSLRQV
+2650 LQAAREQDERSQRQL

>member
-1 MNKIYKLKYDRRRNQ
+1 M
-16 LVAVSELTTGAGKEA
+16 GADNIE
-31 TGSVAGE
+31 T
-38 CGLRGVSTFRRLLGI
+38 RL
-53 LTPLAVLTGLVI
+53 
-65 GMLPG
+65 
-70 LALANP
+70 
-76 DLPVGGQVV
+76 
-85 AGQGS
+85 
-90 ISISGNQMTI
+90 
-100 HQGTHG
+100 
-106 LVTNWHS
+106 
-113 FDIGQNHTVQFVQPD
+113 
-128 SSAVALNRVTGG
+128 
-140 HESQILGTLTANG
+140 
-153 QVMLVNPAGVMF
+153 
-165 GKGARVNTAGLL
+165 
-177 ASTKNISTEDF
+177 
-188 MAGRY
+188 
-193 TFSGGSHPGAE
+193 
-204 IVNQGSLTTTKGGYI
+204 
-219 VLAADRVRNS
+219 NS
-229 GTLSTP
+229 GT
-235 SGKTVLAAADRVTL
+235 
-249 QLDNTGLASVSV
+249 N
-261 NGSVVN
+261 
-267 ALVENSGLIAATNG
+267 
-281 QVYLTARGK
+281 
-290 DMLLNTVVNNS
+290 
-301 GTVEARGLNH
+301 
-311 RGGEIVLDGGE
+311 
-322 SGVVSQSG
+322 
-330 MLLADS
+330 
-336 ETGRGGKITV
+336 
-346 QGANIHLAGGSR
+346 
-358 TSATGRTGGGGVY
+358 
-371 VGGGWQGKDVA
+371 
-382 IRNASK
+382 
-388 VVMDRDAVIDV
+388 
-399 SATEKGDGGKAVLWS
+399 
-414 EDYTNFRGRILAKG
+414 
-428 GAQSGNGGQVETS
+428 
-441 SHHNLQAFGDVEA
+441 
-454 SALNGRGGNWLL
+454 
-466 DPEDIKII
+466 
-474 NGTGN
+474 
-479 ATESSGEGGIFTP
+479 
-492 GSGASSVSN
+492 
-501 ATIEQRLNNGTS
+501 

-519 KEGGDTGSG
+519 SSTSWANKW
-528 GNITFESSISKTAGA
+528 GNITVNADISKTTGD

-585 DKASITTNGGNI
+585 DKANITTNGGNI

-603 HTDGSTSALTVK
+603 HTDDSTSALTVK

-622 NASGVSGSPSGNISI
+622 NASGTSGNGSI
-637 SAFNPNVDLT
+637 TVSAFNPNVSLDT
-647 ATELNASSP
+647 PELNPKASTTD
-656 ALNVRNGGSLLEV
+656 LNVRDAGALLEV
-669 NNSTLTGGDISL
+669 NHSTLRGADISL
-681 TGTQSGANGK
+681 TGTQSGVNGK
-691 SLPVFLTNATLVA
+691 SLPVYLNNATLEA
-704 GGDISLQGNNS
+704 GGDISILGNNS
-715 ADSAPAQLELRYKNT
+715 ADSAAAQLELRYKNT

-750 SSATNNIS
+750 NSATNNIS
-758 LSAGRNITV
+758 LSAGGNITV
-767 QGQNETAGFKDGVN
+767 QGQNKTAGTFKDGVN
-781 ISKATL
+781 ISNATL

-796 TGIGSPAG
+796 TGIASPAG

-817 MGNVTLSGEGTV
+817 KGNVTLSGEGTG

-846 VTGSTRDWAGVLLT
+846 VTGSTRDWAGVVLT

-877 GYWKG
+877 GYRKRFSSQ
-882 YEAHP
+882 P

-912 NGQGLILDRSTV
+912 NGQGLILDSSTV

-945 ANVTCTTISA
+945 ANVTRTTISA

-1048 THHYNNDVKNI
+1048 THHYNNDAKNI

-1074 GGLTL
+1074 GDLTL

-1084 AYDGMG
+1084 AYDGVG

-1152 TNTLGV
+1152 TNLLSV

-1166 FQGMQKSGIDND
+1166 FLEMQKSGIDND

-1200 WTYDASDITKSAND
+1200 WTYDASDITKSASD

-1231 GSISLTGVNLTN
+1231 GSISLT
-1243 SNLTGSSLTLRG
+1243 
-1255 ADDAPLTVQDTDL
+1255 
-1268 NATSGDI
+1268 
-1275 SLNSGG
+1275 
-1281 SIELAGGNVS
+1281 
-1291 GQNVSVS
+1291 
-1298 SVGGDINSTA
+1298 
-1308 NITKNDGGDG
+1308 
-1318 TLNLSAAGNITFN
+1318 
-1331 SKVSVTNVSEKL
+1331 
-1343 DVNLLGAGTQ
+1343 
-1353 SGKISL
+1353 
-1359 TGANIATN
+1359 
-1367 GGNITLGQLNH
+1367 
-1378 SDDSAT
+1378 
-1384 ALTVKVGGKSV
+1384 
-1395 LNASGASGNGTINMS
+1395 
-1410 AFNPDVDLN
+1410 
-1419 VPEFTNTV
+1419 
-1427 RNGGAILE
+1427 
-1435 VNDST
+1435 
-1440 LVGGDISLTGTQ
+1440 
-1452 SGEYGKAIPVYLNTA
+1452 
-1467 TLTASGNISLLG
+1467 
-1479 NNSVDSTTAWLELR
+1479 
-1493 DKNTL
+1493 
-1498 TAGGNITV
+1498 
-1506 NSTGAGVWLNAS
+1506 
-1518 SAAKSTSLNAAD
+1518 
-1530 TITVQ
+1530 
-1535 GKNAGLRTEIQDG
+1535 
-1548 VKIMHAVLNA
+1548 
-1558 SHASLAGATDGDGQG
+1558 
-1573 FSLNNV
+1573 
-1579 TLSGGIEKGNNLT
+1579 
-1592 LSSESSGANVTNTLN
+1592 
-1607 VTGGIGYS
+1607 
-1615 AFEML
+1615 
-1620 QHAGIDNN
+1620 
-1628 TSVLVNVETNDLP
+1628 
-1641 SVGLT
+1641 
-1646 DATSDW
+1646 
-1652 TYDAREAVKPANSKA
+1652 
-1667 GRWGV
+1667 
-1672 SFTGINVST
+1672 
-1681 SGNIS
+1681 
-1686 LIGVNLTNSNL
+1686 GVNLTNSNL

-1765 VSNVNFSSLNGTTL
+1765 VSNVNFSSQNGTTL
-1779 SGLSAQNGAGVKL
+1779 SGLSADNGVGVKL

-1806 GTTTRVNNATNVRG
+1806 GTTTRVNNATGVRG

-1860 GAIKNGKNWVTPRIN
+1860 GAIKNGKNWVIPRIN

-1959 LQDWLDDS
+1959 LQDWCDDS
-1967 SRNSFDLNKDFGEWI
+1967 HRNSFDLNKDFGEWI

-2096 VGRGMNF
+2096 VGRGMDF

-2143 SARKAGYDYTN
+2143 SARKAGYDYAN

-2169 SRTGANINVSNT
+2169 SRTGTNINVSNT
-2181 NVIKNY
+2181 NVIKKY
-2187 SPSVALV
+2187 SPSVALA

-2218 LSPTPGH
+2218 LSPIPGH
-2225 MAKDS
+2225 MAKYS

-2256 GAYGSSAAGAFVFN
+2256 GADGSSAAGALVFN
-2270 NGYNPIEFNIKTNKG
+2270 NGYSPIEFNIKTNKG

-2370 RRLNT
+2370 RRLKT
-2375 KVINATISGSSFSG
+2375 KVINATITGSSFSG
-2389 DGTKLIAQL
+2389 DGTKLIAQW

-2472 TLRVSNATLKGDTVT
+2472 TLRVSNATLKGDTLT

-2520 LIADSG
+2520 LIAESG
-2526 KNNYLT
+2526 ENNSLT
-2532 GNSAQGNGVFLSETA
+2532 GNSAQGNGVFISETA
-2547 ELTNIVVSGGS
+2547 VLTNIVVSGGS

-2573 NVTLHGTDGS
+2573 NVTLHGMDGS

-2604 GISDGGI
+2604 DISDGGI

-2624 PSTGTGSHVTDYN
+2624 PFTGTGSHVTDYN
-2637 WQNVVKQRQHLWR
+2637 WQNVVKQRQHLWL
-2650 LQASREQDERSLRQV
+2650 LQAAREQDERSQRQL